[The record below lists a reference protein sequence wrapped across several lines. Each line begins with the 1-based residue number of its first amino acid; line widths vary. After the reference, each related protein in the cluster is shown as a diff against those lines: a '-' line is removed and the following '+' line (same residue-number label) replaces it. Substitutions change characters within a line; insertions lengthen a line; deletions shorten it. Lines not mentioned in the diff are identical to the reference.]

1 MQRGKS
7 MIIELKNVSKTY
19 HVGKK
24 EKIKALNDVSLKI
37 EQGLFACVLGVS
49 GSGKST
55 LLHIMGAIEEPSNG
69 SVTYDG
75 IDISKYN
82 DKKRSKFR
90 NKNIGFLF
98 QDYALIPY
106 KSVEDNLRVPL
117 YFSDYKLKDFDSII
131 NEKLGEIGLLEY
143 RKRRINS
150 LSGGQK
156 QKVALARALVCN
168 PSVIL
173 CDEPTGALDTC
184 STKEIVDLL
193 HRINE
198 RGTTIVVVT
207 HNPLFAENTDLNIQ
221 IEDGYVR
228 KCMY

>member
-1 MQRGKS
+1 

-117 YFSDYKLKDFDSII
+117 YFSDYKLRDFDSII

-228 KCMY
+228 KNIY

>member
-228 KCMY
+228 KCTY

>member
-1 MQRGKS
+1 